1 MLQSVFLNVLFMIL
15 INNSLS
21 YLNNKN
27 KIMYHFENHFESHY
41 KNNNNLRG
49 NTGILFEKKNNKII
63 LFENITDT
71 SNYEKD
77 HTVNE
82 YEVNLNTDLMKLI
95 NDFTIFIMGNDW

>member
-21 YLNNKN
+21 YLNNNN
-27 KIMYHFENHFESHY
+27 KIMYHFENHY
-41 KNNNNLRG
+41 KNNNNLCR
-49 NTGILFEKKNNKII
+49 NTGLLFEKIDQEII
-63 LFENITDT
+63 LVEKKNDT
-71 SNYEKD
+71 LYEKD

-82 YEVNLNTDLMKLI
+82 YEVNLNIDIMKMI